1 MVRNLAAGVAVVV
14 MLVSCG
20 TDSGDSNTATTRAI
34 NTTVASTTTSVAP
47 SSKTVDRSSTTL
59 APETTTTTLSYELG
73 VWAAPADGQW
83 FRDLPIP
90 WVYSI
95 WPPDTG
101 PPPEPVP
108 GSTGWTREEAA
119 VTVNGHLTDSD
130 SVASWAYQHG
140 QVWRWRAVDGSG
152 DPFDFEPGTHSVVFA
167 ATFNDGV
174 VVEESRTFHYD
185 PSLESFSGWMVELD
199 QDQRTITFAA
209 STYESAD
216 EDGAD
221 TGPVTSVAEYPVRD
235 DAAFILLDV
244 DSGGQPPP
252 SAIGFDEFADLV
264 TRAEA
269 GDCSR
274 CFFASSPGVLFGES
288 DTQFGGHYFWVYLR
302 DGEIQQL
309 EQNWS
314 P

>member
-1 MVRNLAAGVAVVV
+1 
-14 MLVSCG
+14 
-20 TDSGDSNTATTRAI
+20 
-34 NTTVASTTTSVAP
+34 
-47 SSKTVDRSSTTL
+47 
-59 APETTTTTLSYELG
+59 

-83 FRDLPIP
+83 FAEPPVP
-90 WVYSI
+90 WVYSVETPI
-95 WPPDTG
+95 EDPG
-101 PPPEPVP
+101 VP
-108 GSTGWTREEAA
+108 GSMGWTREEAV
-119 VTVNGHLTDSD
+119 VTVNGHPTDSESCD
-130 SVASWAYQHG
+130 NCMYQHG
-140 QVWRWRAVDGSG
+140 RLWKWRAVEGDG
-152 DPFDFEPGTHSVVFA
+152 DPYGFEPGTHSVVFE
-167 ATFNDGV
+167 ATFDDGV
-174 VVEESRTFHYD
+174 VAEEVRTFHYD

-199 QDQRTITFAA
+199 QDERTITFAA
-209 STYESAD
+209 STYESSD
-216 EDGAD
+216 DDGAD
-221 TGPVTSVAEYPVRD
+221 TGPVTSVVEYPVRD

-274 CFFASSPGVLFGES
+274 CFFASFPGVLFGEA
-288 DTQFGGHYFWVYLR
+288 DTQFGGHYFWIYLK